1 VLNTRIA
8 ELRTAGLV
16 EAGPNG
22 YRLTEGGRDLVRH
35 FLPLV
40 AWSEDWA
47 KKLRQN
53 SDPM

>member
-16 EAGPNG
+16 EAGPDG
-22 YRLTEGGRDLVRH
+22 YRLTEGDLVRH

-40 AWSEDWA
+40 AWSEEWA
-47 KKLRQN
+47 KKLKQN